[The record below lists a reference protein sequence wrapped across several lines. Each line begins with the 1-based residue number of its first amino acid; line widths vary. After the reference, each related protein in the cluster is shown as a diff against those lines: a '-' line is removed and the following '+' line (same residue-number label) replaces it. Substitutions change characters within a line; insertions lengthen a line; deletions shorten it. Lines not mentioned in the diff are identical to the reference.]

1 MDFLTRF
8 GAVCGALCGLFIA
21 IPGAIEAFTGETA
34 VTSIVLG
41 LSPAL
46 AMPLLTALHLAQHRR
61 SGRLGAVGYAVNQL
75 GLGLFGG
82 AAFTLNLVLFFL
94 PGVVPAGPT
103 RLLLLGSATVF
114 ATGVVVFAISMLR
127 AGVHPR
133 VPVLAYGI
141 GFPVFA
147 VAARLP
153 DTPLTSGLH
162 VIVGASLVWLALTLG
177 SYKAADWVSTTTPG
191 RRSSTT

>member
-1 MDFLTRF
+1 MDFLNRF

-21 IPGAIEAFTGETA
+21 IPGAVEAFTGETA
-34 VTSIVLG
+34 VTSVVLG

-46 AMPLLTALHLAQHRR
+46 AMPLLTALHLAQNRN
-61 SGRLGAVGYAVNQL
+61 SGRLGSVGYAVNQL

-94 PGVVPAGPT
+94 PGVTPAAPT
-103 RLLLLGSATVF
+103 RLLLLTSAAVF
-114 ATGVVVFAISMLR
+114 ATGVVLFAIAMLR

-141 GFPVFA
+141 GFPIFA

-153 DTPLTSGLH
+153 DTPLTSALH
-162 VIVGASLVWLALTLG
+162 VIVGGSLIWLALALRAPARQQMPAG
-177 SYKAADWVSTTTPG
+177 NAA
-191 RRSSTT
+191 